1 MKNWNIKSI
10 AWIAVSAV
18 LLSSLTTLS
27 HAQESVCARVKIEIK
42 QELTL
47 ERQAFDAEMRITN
60 SLPTVPLTQ
69 VEVDVRV
76 TDETGAPVTVTTDPN
91 DLTARF
97 FIRQTHN
104 DTAADG
110 QVKGNSTAVLNWLLI
125 PAPGSAGNTPAGKRY
140 LVGATLRYRYGNET
154 QEMVL
159 SPDSILVKP
168 MPALTLDYFLTR
180 DVVGDD
186 PFTQEVEAPEPY
198 TLGVRVRNS
207 GMADAKKLKVDSAQP
222 KIIDNQQGL
231 AINFVLLGS
240 YVQDAPVNNSLLIDF
255 GDIAAKSAKMGRW
268 VMESNLAGTF
278 VEFDAR
284 FTHSDELGGALTSL
298 LEATNAHLLVRD
310 VRVDLPG
317 RDMVRDFLAQ
327 DGTRYTVYES
337 DNVDADVTD
346 RSREAT
352 LVAASGGYKLSMAA
366 SQGFLYV
373 RLPDP
378 YRGQMALGPVQ
389 RGDAKAI
396 AAENVWLSRTRN
408 ADTKQWEYWFNLFD
422 VNSPGNYQVGFKP
435 HDAVPRAPVLQ
446 FVPDRVVKEGE
457 TLSFLVEGSS
467 PMGRKVT
474 LAASP
479 LPVGALFKDQGDGTA
494 VFDWTPDTG
503 QSGTYAIQYVVSDGA
518 MQGARSAAIRVESK
532 APPAGP
538 AIPTIDSPL
547 PGAQV
552 ASLRPSLQVKGSEA
566 TNDPTT
572 AMVFE
577 LYADAAMT
585 VRLSEGRV
593 ARPVDRTVPV
603 QWQLEVDLDDNTNY
617 WWRVRAASAD
627 LFSEWANGAF
637 FVNLFNDAPEA
648 FNLTTPEANAD
659 VATLTPTLA
668 ATNAADVDGDA
679 ITYMFEVFSDATL
692 SNVHERIADLAPGG
706 QGTTSW
712 TVTVPLTNHARYW
725 WRATAVDSHGART
738 QTPAR
743 AFRVMTGNATPTD
756 PVIASPLP
764 GARVSTEGAALLKV
778 RNSIDADG
786 DPISYV
792 FEIDVVNTFD
802 SSSRQTSPAIAA
814 DSSGSTGWQVTGL
827 VENQHYYWRV
837 KASDGHSQTGWV
849 LGDFVLDARNEAP
862 PAPTIANP
870 GDRAWVTTLY
880 PTFTANPVEDP
891 EGDPVLYA
899 FEVYT
904 DAALGA
910 RVASGTSGM
919 TSWKPTSPL
928 RDATTHYWRV
938 RAQDGRGAASEW
950 SPVAT
955 VFVSTSSYTAPT
967 IAVTSPGTLTDAS
980 GGSVTI
986 TWTGTDPN
994 IDPRIALYYDRTG
1007 SGFAG
1012 TRIVEGLRQD
1022 AGTHTGSHVW
1032 TTAGLAAGTYYIYG
1046 VIYDERGSSRAYAPG
1061 VVVVPHSPQAGV
1073 IKVSAPGTIRINE
1086 TLGVAMFT
1094 VTLGSA
1100 PNADVQVPLASSDI
1114 TEATVSPKQM
1124 TFNRSNWWVPQ
1135 IASIR
1140 AEVDNVRDGDQPFVV
1155 SIGNAISS
1163 DPQYMGVAAHPL
1175 NGITVDNGI
1184 HTSIDGLS
1192 VSYKRVS
1199 KSYSSLLRR
1208 WTYRYR
1214 LVINNSGPR
1223 VNSVTATI
1231 DSAPGYTVVLGT
1243 LIYGSI
1249 GQGESSTSVGEF
1261 VLMSPTDFG
1270 DEAPK
1275 LSLKLKA
1282 L

>member
-1 MKNWNIKSI
+1 MSSFRRSA
-10 AWIAVSAV
+10 AWIRAAGITLIFAAMSA
-18 LLSSLTTLS
+18 

-60 SLPTVPLTQ
+60 SLPVTPLTQ
-69 VEVDVRV
+69 VEVEVRV
-76 TDETGAPVTVTTDPN
+76 ADETGAPVTITTDPN
-91 DLTARF
+91 DLTAKF

-110 QVKGNSTAVLNWLLI
+110 QVKGGSTAVLNWLLI
-125 PAPGSAGNTPAGKRY
+125 PAPGSAGNSPLGKRY

-159 SPDSILVKP
+159 NPDSILVKP

-186 PFTQEVEAPEPY
+186 PFTQEIEAPEPY

-207 GMADAKKLKVDSAQP
+207 GMAEAKKLKIDSAQP

-231 AINFVLLGS
+231 AINFVLVGS

-255 GDIAAKSAKMGRW
+255 GDIAPNSAKMGRW

-284 FTHSDELGGALTSL
+284 FTHADELGGALTSL

-327 DGTRYTVYES
+327 DGDRYTVYES
-337 DNVDADVTD
+337 DNVDSPVTD

-352 LVAASGGYKLSMAA
+352 LGTANGGYQLSLPA

-389 RGDAKAI
+389 RSDAKTI

-408 ADTKQWEYWFNLFD
+408 ADTKQWEYWFNVFD
-422 VNSPGNYQVGFKP
+422 VNSPGGYNVAFKP
-435 HDAVPRAPVLQ
+435 HDAVPRPPVLQ
-446 FVPDRVVKEGE
+446 FIPDRVVKEGE
-457 TLSFLVEGSS
+457 QVSFLVEGSS

-479 LPVGALFKDQGDGTA
+479 LPVGAVFQDQGDGTG
-494 VFDWTPDTG
+494 VFDWTPEVG
-503 QSGTYAIQYVVSDGA
+503 QSGNYSIQYVVSDGA
-518 MQGARSAAIRVESK
+518 MQGTRSASIRVESK

-538 AIPTIDSPL
+538 GTPAIVSPL

-552 ASLRPSLQVKGSEA
+552 ASLRPALRVLGSEA
-566 TNDPTT
+566 SNDPTT
-572 AMVFE
+572 ALVFE

-585 VRLSEGRV
+585 ERLAEGRV
-593 ARPVDRTVPV
+593 SRPADRSVPV
-603 QWQLEVDLDDNTNY
+603 QWQPESDLNDNTRY
-617 WWRVRAASAD
+617 WWRARAASAD
-627 LFSEWANGAF
+627 LFSEWATGEF
-637 FVNLFNDAPEA
+637 FVNLFNDAPEP

-668 ATNAADVDGDA
+668 ATNAVDVDGDA
-679 ITYMFEVFSDATL
+679 ITYTFEVFTDATL
-692 SNVHERIADLAPGG
+692 QAVHERITDVPAGE
-706 QGTTSW
+706 QGTTAW
-712 TVTVPLTNHARYW
+712 TVTQPLTNHARYW
-725 WRATAVDSHGART
+725 WRVTAVDAHGART

-743 AFRVMTGNATPTD
+743 AFRVMTGNTPPTD
-756 PVIASPLP
+756 PVILSPAP
-764 GARVSTEGAALLKV
+764 GARVTTEATALLKV
-778 RNSIDADG
+778 SNSTDADN
-786 DPISYV
+786 DPVSYV

-802 SSSRQTSPAIAA
+802 SSARQTSPAVAA
-814 DSSGSTGWQVTGL
+814 DGSGSTGWQATGL
-827 VENQHYYWRV
+827 IENQHYYWRV
-837 KASDGHSQTGWV
+837 KASDGHSDTAWV
-849 LGDFVLDARNEAP
+849 VSHFVLDARNEAP
-862 PAPTIANP
+862 PVPTIANP

-880 PTFTANPVEDP
+880 PTFSANPVEDP
-891 EGDPVLYA
+891 EGDAVLYA

-904 DAALGA
+904 DQAMTA
-910 RVASGTSGM
+910 RAASGTSSV

-938 RAQDGRGAASEW
+938 RAQDARGAASAW
-950 SPVAT
+950 SPLAT
-955 VFVSTSSYTAPT
+955 VFISTGSYTAPT
-967 IAVTSPGTLTDAS
+967 IAVTSPSTLTDAS

-994 IDPRIALYYDRTG
+994 IDPRIALYYDRSG
-1007 SGFAG
+1007 SGYAG

-1022 AGTHTGSHVW
+1022 SGTHSGSYVW
-1032 TTAGLAAGTYYIYG
+1032 TTAGLAAGTYHVYG

-1061 VVVVPHSPQAGV
+1061 AIVVPPAQRTGS
-1073 IKVSAPGTIRINE
+1073 IKVTAPNNLRINE
-1086 TLGVAMFT
+1086 TLGIAMFT
-1094 VTLGSA
+1094 VALGSA
-1100 PNADVQVPLASSDI
+1100 PTSDVQVPLASSDT

-1135 IASIR
+1135 IATIR
-1140 AEVDNVRDGDQPFVV
+1140 AVADNVRDGDQPF
-1155 SIGNAISS
+1155 AISVGKGIS
-1163 DPQYMGVAAHPL
+1163 ADPQYMGVAANPV
-1175 NGITVDNGI
+1175 NGVTVDNGL
-1184 HTSIDGLS
+1184 HTSTDGLS
-1192 VSYKRVS
+1192 ITYKRTG
-1199 KSYSSLLRR
+1199 KTWLGLLRK
-1208 WTYRYR
+1208 WQYRYKV
-1214 LVINNSGPR
+1214 VIHNSGPR
-1223 VNSVTATI
+1223 VNAVTATVG
-1231 DSAPGYTVVLGT
+1231 SSPGYDVIFGLLV
-1243 LIYGSI
+1243 YGSI
-1249 GQGESSTSVGEF
+1249 AQGESATSVSE
-1261 VLMSPTDFG
+1261 VILMSPNDIG

-1275 LSLKLKA
+1275 LNWTLKA